1 MQKLLARET
10 NAKIYRLNDCMSGD
24 NDKNSYINA
33 MKENLETLETMKEQE
48 V

>member
-24 NDKNSYINA
+24 NDKKLIYK
-33 MKENLETLETMKEQE
+33 MQ
-48 V
+48 